1 MSPLS
6 RERVVVGLAPERL
19 DAVRLGFWRRRRLA
33 ERSVALTPP
42 ATGAPW
48 MAGLEAL
55 ELLLDEPAWQAR
67 TLSVALSSHYVRYAV
82 LPRGKQLATGEQDD
96 LARVIFRK
104 LFGELAS
111 AWEFRV
117 SPGDGDLALASA
129 VPTALLD
136 ALRTAC
142 EGRAVLGSVQPGL
155 MSLFNRVRPAIDGHD
170 GTLALVEPG
179 RITLATVGEGGW
191 QAVSSRAW
199 EPAALP
205 DLLAEAGTLAN
216 APAGG
221 RLWLCDLSG
230 RAVAPQTPDWRVER
244 LLSDAAG
251 QASLLAWGLN

>member
-6 RERVVVGLAPERL
+6 RERLVVGLAPERL

-33 ERSVALTPP
+33 ERSVPLAPST
-42 ATGAPW
+42 AGAPW

-55 ELLLDEPAWQAR
+55 ELLLDEPDWQAR
-67 TLSVALSSHYVRYAV
+67 TLTVALSSHYVRYAL
-82 LPRGKQLATGEQDD
+82 LPRGKQLVAGEQDD

-129 VPTALLD
+129 VPTALLA

-142 EGRAVLGSVQPGL
+142 EGRVTLGSVQPGL
-155 MSLFNRVRPAIDGHD
+155 MSVFNRIRPAIGSQA
-170 GTLALVEPG
+170 GTLALVESS
-179 RITLATVGEGGW
+179 RITLATFGDGGW
-191 QAVSSRAW
+191 QAVSTRAW
-199 EPAALP
+199 EPDALP
-205 DLLAEAGTLAN
+205 GLLAESEALAAG
-216 APAGG
+216 PAGG

-230 RAVAPQTPDWRVER
+230 QAVAPEPPAWRVER
-244 LLSDAAG
+244 LLSGPA
-251 QASLLAWGLN
+251 LHAWGLN

>member
-6 RERVVVGLAPERL
+6 RERLVVGLAPERL

-33 ERSVALTPP
+33 ERTVALAPSAAP
-42 ATGAPW
+42 SAAGAPW
-48 MAGLEAL
+48 QGGVEAL

-82 LPRGKQLATGEQDD
+82 LPRGKQLAPGEQDD

-129 VPTALLD
+129 VPTALLA

-142 EGRAVLGSVQPGL
+142 EGRVALGSVQPGL
-155 MSLFNRVRPAIDGHD
+155 MSVYNRVRPAIGGRA

-179 RITLATVGEGGW
+179 RITLATLGDSGW
-191 QAVSSRAW
+191 QAVNSRAW
-199 EPAALP
+199 EPTALP
-205 DLLAEAGTLAN
+205 GLLDEAEALADG
-216 APAGG
+216 PAGG

-230 RAVAPQTPDWRVER
+230 RAVAPAPPAWQVER
-244 LLSDAAG
+244 LLSGPA
-251 QASLLAWGLN
+251 LLGWGLS

>member
-6 RERVVVGLAPERL
+6 RERLVVGLAPERL

-33 ERSVALTPP
+33 ERSVPLSPVTAGTP
-42 ATGAPW
+42 W
-48 MAGLEAL
+48 LAGIEAL

-67 TLSVALSSHYVRYAV
+67 TLTVALSSHYVRYAV
-82 LPRGKQLATGEQDD
+82 LPRGKQLATGEQND

-111 AWEFRV
+111 AWEFRI

-129 VPTALLD
+129 VPSALLA

-142 EGRAVLGSVQPGL
+142 EGRITLGSVQPGL
-155 MSLFNRVRPAIDGHD
+155 MSVFNRVRPAIGRHA

-179 RITLATVGEGGW
+179 RITLATLGNSGW

-205 DLLAEAGTLAN
+205 DLLAEAETLADG
-216 APAGG
+216 AAGG

-230 RAVAPQTPDWRVER
+230 RAVAPEPPAWQVER
-244 LLSDAAG
+244 LLSGPA
-251 QASLLAWGLN
+251 LLAWGLN

>member
-6 RERVVVGLAPERL
+6 RERLVVGLAPERL
-19 DAVRLGFWRRRRLA
+19 DAVRLGFWRRRQLA
-33 ERSVALTPP
+33 ERTVALAPSTS
-42 ATGAPW
+42 GAPW
-48 MAGLEAL
+48 QAGVEAL

-82 LPRGKQLATGEQDD
+82 LPRGRQLAPREQDD

-117 SPGDGDLALASA
+117 SPGEGDLALASA
-129 VPTALLD
+129 VPTALLN

-142 EGRAVLGSVQPGL
+142 EGRVALGSVQPGL
-155 MSLFNRVRPAIDGHD
+155 MSIFNRVRPAIGGHG
-170 GTLALVEPG
+170 GTLAMVESG
-179 RITLATVGEGGW
+179 RITLATLGERGW

-205 DLLAEAGTLAN
+205 DLLAEAEVLADG
-216 APAGG
+216 PAGG

-230 RAVAPQTPDWRVER
+230 QVVAPEPPAWHVER
-244 LLSDAAG
+244 LLSGTA
-251 QASLLAWGLN
+251 LLGWGLS